1 MPMST
6 PASTLPV
13 TTGPVLQPGEDG
25 YDAARSGYNLSVVH
39 HPAVIF
45 TVADAED
52 VVTAVRY
59 AAQHVLPVAV
69 QATGHGPTVPADG
82 AVLVNTSRMNT
93 IEVDPATRTAR
104 FGAGVRSGDLVRAA
118 AEHGLAP
125 LNGSAP
131 AVGAVSY
138 HLGGGISMLGRQFGY
153 AADHVAAMDVI
164 TADGQL
170 RRVTAQQEAD
180 LFWALRGGG
189 KGRFGIV
196 VAMEIDLYPVTR
208 LHGGGMHFSAEMT
221 AEVLHTYAAWAATAP
236 EQMGS
241 SVLLMRMPDIDGV
254 PAQLRGRFLS
264 HLRFAYTGTA
274 DEGERLVRPFRDL
287 RPLTDTVAE
296 MPYRDVG
303 TIHGEPTTP
312 VAFHAR
318 NSILATLDTDAVETL
333 LRHAGPATGAP
344 YLVELRHLG
353 GALARPSTVPNAL
366 GRRDGQFCLY
376 SGAAANTDEVGP
388 LCSSLARLHDAMGN
402 RRRVPQLPRR
412 PKRHRRTG
420 PLGVPALRPRQ
431 AHKNQRRS

>member
-1 MPMST
+1 
-6 PASTLPV
+6 
-13 TTGPVLQPGEDG
+13 
-25 YDAARSGYNLSVVH
+25 
-39 HPAVIF
+39 
-45 TVADAED
+45 
-52 VVTAVRY
+52 
-59 AAQHVLPVAV
+59 
-69 QATGHGPTVPADG
+69 
-82 AVLVNTSRMNT
+82 
-93 IEVDPATRTAR
+93 
-104 FGAGVRSGDLVRAA
+104 
-118 AEHGLAP
+118 
-125 LNGSAP
+125 
-131 AVGAVSY
+131 
-138 HLGGGISMLGRQFGY
+138 
-153 AADHVAAMDVI
+153 MDVI

-303 TIHGEPTTP
+303 TIHGESTTP

-333 LRHAGPATGAP
+333 LRHAGPAAGAP

-388 LCSSLARLHDAMGN
+388 LCSSLARLHDAMAPWRHGQPAACASTSSPAQTSPTN
-402 RRRVPQLPRR
+402 RSA
-412 PKRHRRTG
+412 RRTCPPTSPG
-420 PLGVPALRPRQ
+420 SQESTTKLTRRTPSESATASHSDAEKAMQVSRLCPLATS
-431 AHKNQRRS
+431 RSTMAS